1 MRIGALAEAAGVS
14 RDTLRYYEK
23 QKLIRADRWP
33 NGYRDYPEGMV
44 EMVRMIR
51 QGQALGFSLKEI
63 GALVKGLGGG
73 LSQAEVEKLLAGK
86 LADIDARMKELAEL
100 RAVVAQRL
108 AEACPLGLDAP
119 GSLDPKRVAS

>member
-1 MRIGALAEAAGVS
+1 MRIGALAEASGVS

-23 QKLIRADRWP
+23 QGLIHADRWP

-44 EMVRMIR
+44 EMVRLIR

-63 GALVKGLGGG
+63 GALVQGLGGG
-73 LSQAEVEKLLAGK
+73 LSQAEVETLLRGK
-86 LADIDARMKELAEL
+86 LAEIDARMQELSDL
-100 RAVVAQRL
+100 RAVVARRL
-108 AEACPLGLDAP
+108 AKACPLGLDAP

>member
-1 MRIGALAEAAGVS
+1 MRIGRLAEASGVS

-23 QKLIRADRWP
+23 QGLIRADRWP
-33 NGYRDYPEGMV
+33 NAYRDYPEGMV
-44 EMVRMIR
+44 EMVRMLR
-51 QGQALGFSLKEI
+51 QGQALGFSLKEV

-73 LSQAEVEKLLAGK
+73 LSQMEVEQLLRGK
-86 LADIDARMKELAEL
+86 LAEIDARMRELSHL
-100 RAVVAQRL
+100 RAVVARRL

>member
-1 MRIGALAEAAGVS
+1 MRIGKLAEASDVS

-23 QKLIRADRWP
+23 QGLIRADRWP

-44 EMVRMIR
+44 DMVRLIR

-73 LSQAEVEKLLAGK
+73 LSQGEVETLLRGK
-86 LADIDARMKELAEL
+86 LAEIDARMQELSNL
-100 RAVVAQRL
+100 RAVVARRL

-119 GSLDPKRVAS
+119 GSLDPTRVAS

>member
-1 MRIGALAEAAGVS
+1 MRIGRLAEASGVS

-23 QKLIRADRWP
+23 QGLIRADRWP

-44 EMVRMIR
+44 ELVRLIR

-63 GALVKGLGGG
+63 GALVQGLGGG
-73 LSQAEVEKLLAGK
+73 LSQSEVEELLRGK
-86 LADIDARMKELAEL
+86 LAEIDARMKELSNL
-100 RAVVAQRL
+100 RAVVARRL

>member
-1 MRIGALAEAAGVS
+1 MRIGSLAEASGVS

-23 QKLIRADRWP
+23 QGLIRADRWP

-44 EMVRMIR
+44 EMVRLIR

-63 GALVKGLGGG
+63 GALVQGLGGG
-73 LSQAEVEKLLAGK
+73 LSQVEVEQLLRGK
-86 LADIDARMKELAEL
+86 LAEIDARMKELSNL

-108 AEACPLGLDAP
+108 AEACPLGLDGS